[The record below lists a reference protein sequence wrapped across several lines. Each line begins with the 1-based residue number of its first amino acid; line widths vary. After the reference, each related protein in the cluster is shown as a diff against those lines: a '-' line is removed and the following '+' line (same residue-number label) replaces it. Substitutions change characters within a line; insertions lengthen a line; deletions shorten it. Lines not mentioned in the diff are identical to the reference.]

1 MFSFRLLVLSLTA
14 LLVAPLPLSAETR
27 YVSDRLIITL
37 RSGPAT
43 DAPTLTTLESDTPL
57 ELLEDLG
64 RFLRVRIPDGREGY
78 VLSQY
83 VLTVP
88 PKTVQLARLER
99 ERDELLQTI
108 AKLEQAQTMSVPERE
123 AARKAETAKAAE
135 LQQQAEQLGKDL
147 AQANSQVQEVTARY
161 EAMKKASG
169 EVEINLQ
176 ERERLQEQNDRL
188 TAEIDTLE
196 SANESM
202 LRTTM
207 IRWFLAGG
215 GVLLVGWLA
224 GKLSR
229 PKRRGF

>member
-1 MFSFRLLVLSLTA
+1 MFSFRLLVLALTA

-43 DAPTLTTLESDTPL
+43 DAPTLTTLESDTQL

-64 RFLRVRIPDGREGY
+64 RFLRVRIPDGRVGY

-88 PKTVQLARLER
+88 PKTVQLARLEQ
-99 ERDELLQTI
+99 ERAELLQTI
-108 AKLEQAQTMSVPERE
+108 ARLEAVQTMSVPEQE
-123 AARKAETAKAAE
+123 AARKAEVAKAAE
-135 LQQQAEQLGKDL
+135 LQQQAEQRGKDL
-147 AQANSQVQEVTARY
+147 EQARSQVQEVTARY
-161 EAMKKASG
+161 EALKKAAG
-169 EVEINLQ
+169 EVEIILQ

-188 TAEIDTLE
+188 AAEIDSLE
-196 SANESM
+196 GANESM

-215 GVLLVGWLA
+215 GVFLVGWLA